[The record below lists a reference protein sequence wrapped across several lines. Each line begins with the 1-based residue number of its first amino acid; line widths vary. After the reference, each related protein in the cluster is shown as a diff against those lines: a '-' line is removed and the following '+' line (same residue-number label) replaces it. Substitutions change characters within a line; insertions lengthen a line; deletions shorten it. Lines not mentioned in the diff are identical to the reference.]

1 MAVHEQNLIFVRSDC
16 FGEIRA
22 TRGCFGSL
30 RPNGRKWSDAGSV
43 VLEMVASMPTLAP
56 QPWVSGLEQANRIVE
71 CRQSV
76 YWSRSPPPKA
86 DSQIQNRLWGVPS
99 TRIASGSG
107 HSTLNF
113 DRQVSTG
120 PSLCKSQFRL
130 RIKQFEC
137 CLDASTKKA
146 GQVSLKA
153 EAQRFNQLPRN
164 ALIRDKAFQIDQNYG

>member
-1 MAVHEQNLIFVRSDC
+1 MTDRFGHLAGNMNDC
-16 FGEIRA
+16 WQVAKTRKLNRQKAASGE
-22 TRGCFGSL
+22 
-30 RPNGRKWSDAGSV
+30 
-43 VLEMVASMPTLAP
+43 
-56 QPWVSGLEQANRIVE
+56 
-71 CRQSV
+71 RQQCV